1 MRVGIVSTNEVQKA
15 LFTELL
21 SPLVGALKEYDLTSI
36 KNGTLHST
44 DAHILIIDMS
54 DPAIVECEDVL
65 EMMGRDEPICL
76 MHEKDLFA
84 MGQADRISWR
94 NRTVEE
100 IRKSLPDLTSELD
113 SKKDEA
119 DNKNVPDAWIIG
131 SSAGGPQALR
141 EFFGALPALPITI
154 FVAQHISEN
163 AFGQMLARLTDNAKA
178 WDVQTAADGAK
189 VKPNTVFLVPR
200 DKTVDIR
207 GGIIE
212 LKQHVTPELSFNPS
226 IDAVIRSIF
235 ACHPGKIGVIIF
247 SGMGFDGSA
256 GIRAV
261 KGRAKMI
268 MAQDQESCG
277 AKGMPDSARLTGAVQ
292 ISAEPT
298 ALAAELKYL
307 YLQ

>member
-15 LFTELL
+15 LFTQLL
-21 SPLVGALKEYDLTSI
+21 SPLVGPLKEYDLTSI
-36 KNGTLHST
+36 RNGTLHTT

-54 DPAIVECEDVL
+54 DPAIVGCSDVM

-84 MGQADRISWR
+84 MSQADRISWR

-119 DNKNVPDAWIIG
+119 DNKHVPDAWIIG

-141 EFFGALPALPITI
+141 EFFTVLPVLPITI

-163 AFGQMLARLTDNAKA
+163 AFGQMLDRLVDVAKG
-178 WDVQTAADGAK
+178 WEVQVAADGAK
-189 VKPNTVFLVPR
+189 VKPNTVFLIPR

-212 LKQHVTPELSFNPS
+212 LKQHITTDLSFNPS

-235 ACHPGKIGVIIF
+235 ACHPGRIGVIIF

-268 MAQDQESCG
+268 MAQDQASCG

-292 ISAEPT
+292 ISAEPA
-298 ALAAELKYL
+298 ALASELKNMYP
-307 YLQ
+307 Q